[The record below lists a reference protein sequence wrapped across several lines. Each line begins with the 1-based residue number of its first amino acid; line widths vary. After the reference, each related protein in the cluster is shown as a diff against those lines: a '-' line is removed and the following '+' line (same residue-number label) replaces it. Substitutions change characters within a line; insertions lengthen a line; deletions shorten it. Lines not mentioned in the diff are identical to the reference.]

1 MSNKP
6 AKRHHLIPQ
15 FYLDAF
21 SEKGKLQMQELA
33 GKAYLVSKTNA
44 FVVNDFYRKTDDNA
58 ENALEFEDHLAN
70 VEAIASNALR
80 SLRNNRRIDLEEKS
94 SIAEFL
100 LAQWARGDG
109 FRSASRSFKNLAL
122 RDMARNS
129 SEKDVRLFHEISF
142 EGPVEDEEWESI
154 WKRYTCDEGP
164 GFYSTVESSFSQFKQ
179 LTKDTK
185 QSILL
190 TRKWVVLDFGRPT
203 LISGDRPVIISDFQ
217 RTSNSVLAPGI
228 AVAQQIIFPMSRSL
242 ALILE
247 RESDETETES
257 LEKRLYSIQW
267 MTGKQELAE
276 EINVLVAL
284 NARKKIFGHPSD
296 MNSLR
301 DLSMISRPIENWITA
316 SDWGEATRRIT
327 ELKDLAVESFKDF
340 SREQLDAF
348 FAMQKSQG
356 SNGKGPQLTFG
367 SF

>member
-70 VEAIASNALR
+70 IEAIVSNALR
-80 SLRNNRRIDLEEKS
+80 SLRNNRRIGLEEKS

-100 LAQWARGDG
+100 LAQWARGDD

-164 GFYSTVESSFSQFKQ
+164 GFYSTVES
-179 LTKDTK
+179 
-185 QSILL
+185 
-190 TRKWVVLDFGRPT
+190 
-203 LISGDRPVIISDFQ
+203 
-217 RTSNSVLAPGI
+217 
-228 AVAQQIIFPMSRSL
+228 IFPS
-242 ALILE
+242 
-247 RESDETETES
+247 
-257 LEKRLYSIQW
+257 
-267 MTGKQELAE
+267 
-276 EINVLVAL
+276 
-284 NARKKIFGHPSD
+284 
-296 MNSLR
+296 
-301 DLSMISRPIENWITA
+301 
-316 SDWGEATRRIT
+316 
-327 ELKDLAVESFKDF
+327 
-340 SREQLDAF
+340 
-348 FAMQKSQG
+348 
-356 SNGKGPQLTFG
+356 SNN
-367 SF
+367 